1 MTEARE
7 NTENLSAENVSNTG
21 PEHRYTPQLANQ
33 IESRWQQYWDD
44 NGTFHAPNPTGDLA
58 LADGTLPGD
67 KLFVQDMFPYPSGA
81 GLHVGHPLGYIATDV
96 FARFNRL
103 LGKNVLHTLGYDA
116 FGLPAEQ
123 YAIQTGT
130 HPRTT
135 TVANIANMRRQL
147 GSLGLGHDKRRSVAT
162 IDPEFYR
169 WTQWIFLQI
178 YQSWFD
184 EQQQKARPIGELYP
198 LLESGELATK
208 DGREYASLSEEEKA
222 KAVDEFRLVYL
233 SDSTVNWCPGLG
245 TVLANEEVTAD
256 GRSERGNFPVFRKN
270 LKQWM
275 MRITAY
281 SDRLLDDLELLD
293 WPEKVKSM
301 QRNWIGRSRGAEVD
315 FRCEGHDI
323 TVFTTRPDTL
333 LARNTLC
340 WPRSTRLSTLCSRRF
355 RTTMTSTH
363 AGPMAMRTRRKRS
376 RPTVVTSPRS
386 RIWSAKR
393 IRKRLAF
400 S

>member
-1 MTEARE
+1 
-7 NTENLSAENVSNTG
+7 
-21 PEHRYTPQLANQ
+21 
-33 IESRWQQYWDD
+33 
-44 NGTFHAPNPTGDLA
+44 
-58 LADGTLPGD
+58 
-67 KLFVQDMFPYPSGA
+67 MFPYPSGA

-135 TVANIANMRRQL
+135 TVANIKNMRRQL
-147 GSLGLGHDKRRSVAT
+147 GALGLGHDKRRSVAT
-162 IDPEFYR
+162 TDPEFYR

-184 EQQQKARPIGELYP
+184 EQQQKARPIDELYP

-222 KAVDEFRLVYL
+222 RAVDEFRLVYL

-315 FRCEGHDI
+315 FRCCS
-323 TVFTTRPDTL
+323 
-333 LARNTLC
+333 ARNTSF
-340 WPRSTRLSTLCSRRF
+340 WPQSTRLSTLCSRQF
-355 RTTMTSTH
+355 RTTMTSIA
-363 AGPMAMRTRRKRS
+363 AGPMAMKTRKKPS
-376 RPTVVTSPRS
+376 RPTAATLPRN
-386 RIWSAKR
+386 RIWSAKK
-393 IRKRLAF
+393 IRKRLVF